1 MLPFSKC
8 APMDHSERKA
18 LWIAILV
25 GSLFIVTLAFAHQ
38 PAVRKRRGELTIL
51 NPPPP
56 TKHVDVQSVAELTE
70 TYRVVPD
77 QFKTIDFKNY
87 AYGVYGP
94 STGQQFDLTLYAGQ
108 LRLPDGLGTF
118 ALKDVYYKD
127 LTGDLQPEAIVRLS
141 HVKCGG
147 PCDGGA
153 SLLYIFTLRDGKL
166 NTIWEY
172 ETGSYANGCGLKS
185 LVLGTKQVVVE
196 LFGRCPDLATYFP
209 GPAKFVVEDLTF
221 IRFEFDGRRFV
232 TKTMEVIPHRAR
244 DLKNYEPEIL
254 IY

>member
-1 MLPFSKC
+1 
-8 APMDHSERKA
+8 MDRSERKA

-25 GSLFIVTLAFAHQ
+25 GSLFIVTLAVAHQ
-38 PAVRKRRGELTIL
+38 PAARKRKGELAIL
-51 NPPPP
+51 KPPPP
-56 TKHVDVQSVAELTE
+56 TKHVDAQSVAELTDM
-70 TYRVVPD
+70 YRAVPD
-77 QFKTIDFKNY
+77 EFKNIDFKNY

-94 STGQQFDLTLYAGQ
+94 PTGRQFDLTLYAGQ
-108 LRLPDGLGTF
+108 LRLPDDLGTF

-127 LTGDLQPEAIVRLS
+127 LTGDRQPEAIVRLS

-153 SLLYIFTLRDGKL
+153 SLLYIFTVREGKL
-166 NTIWEY
+166 NKIWDY

-185 LVLGTKQVVVE
+185 VVLGTRQVVVE
-196 LFGRCPDLATYFP
+196 LFGRCPDLATEFS

-232 TKTMEVIPHRAR
+232 TKTMEVIPEPAR
-244 DLKNYEPEIL
+244 DVKNYEPEIL